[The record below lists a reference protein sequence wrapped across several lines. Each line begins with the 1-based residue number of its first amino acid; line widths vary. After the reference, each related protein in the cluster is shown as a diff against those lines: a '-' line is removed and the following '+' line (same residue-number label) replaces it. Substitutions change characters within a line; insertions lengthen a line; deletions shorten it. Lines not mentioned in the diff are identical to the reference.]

1 MLNLFVMRIAS
12 RCHFELDFRTQPFQ
26 VPVNEGH
33 RQLSAA
39 PTIGDRAVAGDGVE
53 LSVELGL
60 VEAFGVTHVR
70 KTEVILL
77 RPEERHG
84 VEPLPSSKD
93 VTGCSLSLALGH
105 HPMLHS
111 DALAGEPIRPACDVT
126 GREDAWCA
134 GLEVLV
140 YHDTTIDGESCIFGQ
155 GNRRPDA

>member
-33 RQLSAA
+33 RQLPAA
-39 PTIGDRAVAGDGVE
+39 ATIGDRAVAGDGFE

-77 RPEERHG
+77 CPEERHG
-84 VEPLPSSKD
+84 VELLPSSKD
-93 VTGCSLSLALGH
+93 VTGCGLTLALGD
-105 HPMLHS
+105 HPMFHS
-111 DALAGEPIRPACDVT
+111 DALAGEPIRPSSDV
-126 GREDAWCA
+126 A
-134 GLEVLV
+134 G
-140 YHDTTIDGESCIFGQ
+140 GEHA
-155 GNRRPDA
+155 R